1 VQNIKDEKFLQLLG
15 LRIKELR
22 LQKKLSQLELAVA
35 MDNHAEQIGRIER
48 GKHNVSICTLR
59 KIADTLSISL
69 SELLEF

>member
-1 VQNIKDEKFLQLLG
+1 VQNIKDEEFLRLLG
-15 LRIKELR
+15 NRIKGLR

-48 GKHNVSICTLR
+48 GTHNVSICTLR
-59 KIADTLSISL
+59 KIADALNLSL